1 MLISFKSATVKDEHS
16 ESGGGGQR
24 QYCVFQREAGWTR
37 RAKGTDSQELLH
49 WKDLAELTDFSHSL

>member
-1 MLISFKSATVKDEHS
+1 MFISFKSATIKDEHFRVWRRRAKTVLCFPEGS
-16 ESGGGGQR
+16 RLDS
-24 QYCVFQREAGWTR
+24 